1 MPNQPHPLKIL
12 YLAAEVVPF
21 AKTGGLADVA
31 GSLPKVIKA
40 IGHDIRIA
48 LPRYGRVS
56 IEKFGLKP
64 VLGPFDVPMDNQFD
78 PAMLLQGHID
88 DVPVYFIDN
97 ARYFDRENIYMYP
110 DDAERFIFYC
120 RAAVE
125 MCRQLNWQPDVIHC
139 NDWHTAIIPNW
150 LKTIYAEDPFFI
162 DTATVYTIHNLQYQG
177 IFGYRVLE
185 VAGIDEY
192 GFIYHPETADINEVV
207 DFMARGILFAD
218 VINAVSPRYAQEI
231 MSPEFGERLDPILR
245 ERKERVFGILNG
257 IDHEVMNPE
266 TDPYIAAHFNRDSL
280 DRRTENKLALQAE
293 ANLPPDPKI
302 PLLGIISRLADQKGF
317 DILTAA
323 IDPILNL
330 NLQFVLL
337 GTGDQHY
344 HQLFT
349 KLAQNHPG
357 KLSVF
362 LTFNAALAQK
372 IYAGTDM
379 FLMPSRFEPC
389 GLGQMISMRYG
400 SIPIVRRT
408 GGLADT
414 VQDFDPRTEL
424 GTGFVFDTYDR
435 WGLFTAI
442 VRALEHYKN
451 PDRWRKIQVQA
462 MSQDFSWEASARQY
476 IDLYHKALAF
486 ERQEADVPVPNPLQ
500 STWTARP

>member
-1 MPNQPHPLKIL
+1 MTDQPHPLRVL

-31 GSLPKVIKA
+31 GSLPKAIKA
-40 IGHDIRIA
+40 LGHDIRIA
-48 LPRYGRVS
+48 MPRYGRVS
-56 IEKFGLKP
+56 VDKFHLQP
-64 VLGPFDVPMDNQFD
+64 VLGPFPVPMDD
-78 PAMLLQGHID
+78 TSEPATILQGSIG
-88 DVPVYFIDN
+88 DVPVYFVES

-125 MCRQLNWQPDVIHC
+125 MCQRMNWRPDVIHC

-150 LKTIYAEDPFFI
+150 LKTIYAEDPFFS

-185 VAGIDEY
+185 IAGIDEY

-207 DFMARGILFAD
+207 DFMARGILFAEI
-218 VINAVSPRYAQEI
+218 INAVSPRYAQEI
-231 MSPEFGERLDPILR
+231 MTPEYGERLHPILR
-245 ERKERVFGILNG
+245 ERKERLFGILNG
-257 IDHEVMNPE
+257 IDYEAMNPE

-280 DRRTENKLALQAE
+280 DRRVANKLALQAE
-293 ANLPPDPKI
+293 ANLPQDPHI
-302 PLLGIISRLADQKGF
+302 PLVGIIGRLADQKGF
-317 DILTAA
+317 DILAAA

-349 KLAQNHPG
+349 RIAESQPG
-357 KLSVF
+357 KAAIF
-362 LTFNAALAQK
+362 LTFNAPLAQK
-372 IYAGTDM
+372 IYAGSDM

-389 GLGQMISMRYG
+389 GLGQMIAMRYG
-400 SIPIVRRT
+400 SVPIVRRT

-414 VQDFDPRTEL
+414 VQDFDPATEQ
-424 GTGFVFDTYDR
+424 GTGFVFDDYNP
-435 WGLFTAI
+435 WSLFAAV
-442 VRALEHYKN
+442 VRAVENYKD
-451 PDRWRKIQVQA
+451 PDRWRKIQRQA
-462 MSQDFSWEASARQY
+462 MSQDFSWETSARQY
-476 IDLYHKALAF
+476 VDLYYKAIAF
-486 ERQEADVPVPNPLQ
+486 ERQEADVPVVNPLE
-500 STWTARP
+500 STWTVKP